1 MKRASRVVCQ
11 VSYHAVLVASLA
23 VPWLL
28 HLSYAPYG
36 VRYEFSSGVP
46 ELVAP
51 LGDAGYP
58 VQVVVLLANSVS
70 YRP

>member
-1 MKRASRVVCQ
+1 MKRAGSVIRQ
-11 VSYHAVLVASLA
+11 VPHHAVLVAGLA

-28 HLSYAPYG
+28 HLSYALYG
-36 VRYEFSSGVP
+36 VRYEFSSGVS

-58 VQVVVLLANSVS
+58 VQVVVLLANSVGN
-70 YRP
+70 RP

>member
-1 MKRASRVVCQ
+1 MKRASRVVRQ
-11 VSYHAVLVASLA
+11 APYHAVHVAGLA

-28 HLSYAPYG
+28 HLSYALYG

-51 LGDAGYP
+51 LGYAGYP
-58 VQVVVLLANSVS
+58 VQVVVLLSNSVG